1 MSLEGC
7 SSSLAALQQT
17 LLQDTPFRSVPV
29 GSEPKLHDFDAL
41 LATDSLGLDKFP
53 LPYLSSRVPALL
65 ARTFQLSALVVVV
78 CPIIDPTRGCRGCRF
93 SMSNGMMT
101 GHSSSSV
108 EIIRPS
114 VYPFPSIFLEDNIKL
129 REFWKITIYAGDQ
142 FTMKEAAGKRRQP
155 ARNSK
160 SRRSRRQRRFESKK
174 HKE

>member
-129 REFWKITIYAGDQ
+129 REFWKIYL
-142 FTMKEAAGKRRQP
+142 P
-155 ARNSK
+155 SL
-160 SRRSRRQRRFESKK
+160 
-174 HKE
+174 